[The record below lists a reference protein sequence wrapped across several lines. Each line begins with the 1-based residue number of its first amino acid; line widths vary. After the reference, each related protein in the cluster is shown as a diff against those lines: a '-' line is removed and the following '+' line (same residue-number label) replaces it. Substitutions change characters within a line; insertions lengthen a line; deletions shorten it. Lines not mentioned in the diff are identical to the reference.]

1 MTKYARPLI
10 VALALLALGASIAAL
25 YVHYRIIKDPTY
37 TSFCDINET
46 VSCEAVLESPYA
58 TVRGVPVAAGGV
70 IWSTLVLLIAAT
82 GLRRDNADA
91 YAAAAGYIFVLATI
105 GLSAV
110 LYLGYAS
117 FFVIGKMCPLC
128 MTMYVSVIG
137 IFLVSGGISM
147 ALSALP
153 SRLSGDLRSLAK
165 SPALA
170 VLALLFIVG
179 SVSLV
184 AFFPRAEEQTVTA
197 AGEVYTPPTETI
209 DPDQLAEFNK
219 WIEAQPRVNV
229 PVPAN
234 GAQVLIVKFN
244 DYQCPSCRQTYME
257 YKGIL
262 AKYQNN
268 PKVRFVTMDFPLD
281 SECNTAGIHASA
293 CEAAAAV
300 RMAKAKGKGAEM
312 EEYLFSNQ
320 EKFTPTW
327 IKDAA
332 KRVAGI
338 TDYDAEYPK
347 VLEQVKADA
356 ALGRQLDVQATP
368 TFFINGLKI
377 NGGFRP
383 VFFEAVIEHELKK
396 GSAS

>member
-10 VALALLALGASIAAL
+10 LALALLALGASIAAL
-25 YVHYRIIKDPTY
+25 YVHYRIIEDPTY

-58 TVRGVPVAAGGV
+58 TVRGIPVAAGGA
-70 IWSTLVLLIAAT
+70 IWSTLVLLIAAL
-82 GLRRDNADA
+82 GLRRDNTDA

-117 FFVIGKMCPLC
+117 FFVIGKMCPICL
-128 MTMYVSVIG
+128 TMYVSVIG
-137 IFLVSGGISM
+137 IFLVAGGASM

-153 SRLSGDLRSLAK
+153 SRLSSDLRSVVK

-184 AFFPRAEEQTVTA
+184 AFFPRAEEQTVTS

-219 WIEAQPRVNV
+219 WIDAQPRVNV
-229 PVPAN
+229 PVSAN

-281 SECNTAGIHASA
+281 SECNTSGIHASA

-300 RMAKAKGKGAEM
+300 RMAKAKGKGSEM

-320 EKFTPTW
+320 EKFTPTF

-332 KRVAGI
+332 RRVAGV
-338 TDYDAEYPK
+338 TDFDAEYPK

-377 NGGFRP
+377 SGGFRP